1 MDLRAEAE
9 ELAIALELGFAA
21 VQDAVDWADAYIVAL
36 QEPPYALIEVS
47 SAGRSPAPE
56 LAHLLRTIPGQF
68 DIGRVSRQVIVR
80 MASALDTGAA
90 TPEHVARALYSMQL
104 DGRIPDSQ
112 AESDMARLVDE
123 FDLAHAGTYGTIEEA
138 TRDLHAFLA
147 RYAA

>member
-21 VQDAVDWADAYIVAL
+21 VQDAVDWADGYIVAL

-47 SAGRSPAPE
+47 SASRSPAAE
-56 LAHLLRTIPGQF
+56 LAHLLRTVPGQF
-68 DIGRVSRQVIVR
+68 DIGRVSRQVIAH

-90 TPEHVARALYSMQL
+90 TPENVARALYSMQL

-112 AESDMARLVDE
+112 AESDMARLDDE
-123 FDLAHAGTYGTIEEA
+123 FYLAHAGTYGTIEEA
-138 TRDLHAFLA
+138 TRDLRAFLA